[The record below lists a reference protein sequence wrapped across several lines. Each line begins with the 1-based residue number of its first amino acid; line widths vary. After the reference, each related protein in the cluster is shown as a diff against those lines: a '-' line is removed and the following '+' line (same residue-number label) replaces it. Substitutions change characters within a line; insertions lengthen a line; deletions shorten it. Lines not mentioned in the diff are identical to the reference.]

1 MIATD
6 SLSLLDTLFGHDE
19 LRMEKERDEPINLN
33 TAKVV
38 LDCVAAD
45 WDVLI
50 EIQDAIIRLP
60 QLKLQHV
67 KGHQDPIRAYQNLS
81 QLEQLNVDADRKA
94 SERV

>member
-1 MIATD
+1 MLLQWSGVIATD

-19 LRMEKERDEPINLN
+19 LRMDKERDEPINLN

-38 LDCVAAD
+38 LNSAAAD
-45 WDVLI
+45 WDVLT

-67 KGHQDPIRAYQNLS
+67 KGHQDRL
-81 QLEQLNVDADRKA
+81 R
-94 SERV
+94 